1 MHIYKPHTLYERTL
15 GSFFS
20 AALLLLCVCKCVPF
34 ILSTVQENLHET
46 MLESVR
52 PILLI
57 IYMYIGRDDH
67 CKVLFPRSVLHY
79 VHHCT
84 LILQSSQMC
93 VYVSQGFSQ
102 YTECVHGLVPGLVP
116 HSLLLAPQPSRPP
129 VRMVHQKRTPRPH
142 SRAWTQF
149 LCQI

>member
-1 MHIYKPHTLYERTL
+1 M

-34 ILSTVQENLHET
+34 ILSTVQDYLHET

-52 PILLI
+52 PRLLI
-57 IYMYIGRDDH
+57 KYMNIGRDDH
-67 CKVLFPRSVLHY
+67 CNVLFPRSVLHY

-84 LILQSSQMC
+84 LILQSTHMC

-116 HSLLLAPQPSRPP
+116 HSLLDRCFLAEPDTTARDNCAVAWRHRGESPP
-129 VRMVHQKRTPRPH
+129 ATYTYTYIYGNVGDK
-142 SRAWTQF
+142 
-149 LCQI
+149 